1 MTDSATTSTSTD
13 TQQATTAAADSQ
25 QGAQQAAQ
33 APLNVA
39 IGPDSN
45 ANGDAAQELVARGFP
60 LSVTVTN
67 QMPRRVTFPELQG
80 LTLAHVAGLP
90 ELTTQ
95 PATFRNTD
103 QLHRFATDVQALCE
117 LNGFAAGVTVQAD

>member
-1 MTDSATTSTSTD
+1 MN
-13 TQQATTAAADSQ
+13 DSQ

-60 LSVTVTN
+60 LPVTVTN

-95 PATFRNTD
+95 PATFRNAD